1 MMKTITD
8 IPLHLRREIETRMVR
23 PFLEAFSSK
32 IGRDRTFETAE
43 PAIKGVMQ
51 NLEEERAKQ
60 LTGEIN
66 AIPLILRREIEARI
80 IKPFL
85 EAFFS
90 EIGEDRTYEIAN
102 SVVEDLARKQGAESA
117 VNLQKNSPETLLDHL
132 GPHRA
137 GGALEVK
144 QISESDTHNRFDI
157 VRCSYVD
164 MYEKLDMREMG
175 STLSCNR
182 DACFFQGV
190 NAKFKLTRTKTLM
203 KGNDCCNFLVELE
216 G

>member
-1 MMKTITD
+1 METILD

-23 PFLEAFSSK
+23 PFLEEFSNQ
-32 IGRDRTFETAE
+32 IGRDRTFATAE
-43 PAIKGVMQ
+43 PAIKDLMQ
-51 NLEEERAKQ
+51 NLSEEKAEH
-60 LTGEIN
+60 LTEAIN
-66 AIPLILRREIEARI
+66 DTPLILRREIEARI

-85 EAFFS
+85 EAFFD

-102 SVVEDLARKQGAESA
+102 SVLEELARRQGAESA
-117 VNLQKNSPETLLDHL
+117 VNLEKNSPETLLEHI
-132 GPHRA
+132 GPHQA
-137 GGALEVK
+137 GGALEINP
-144 QISESDTHNRFDI
+144 ISQSEKHNRFDI

-164 MYEKLDMREMG
+164 MYEKLGMREMG

-190 NAKFKLTRTKTLM
+190 NSEFKLTRTKTLM

-216 G
+216 E